1 MKIYGVIHLKGL
13 PGSTSNILSID
24 KIVKLA
30 QNDID
35 TLTAGGIDGLII
47 ENFGDAPF
55 VKDNL
60 SKRSLVSFATVVS
73 NLDIDKKLD
82 VGINVL
88 RNDGISALSIAE
100 ATDAD
105 FVRIN
110 VLNNIMYTDQGIIEG
125 KSYDISQFR
134 NTLSK
139 EIKVFADVFV
149 KHATPPYG
157 AKIENHTKE
166 LLERAGADVVIVS
179 GDGTGEETNIED
191 LQRIRD
197 IVPLGKLAIGSGLNK
212 DNIKK
217 YVGISDIGIIGTD
230 FKLDGILNNPV
241 DLNRVK
247 NLITQSK

>member
-13 PGSTSNILSID
+13 PGSTSNNFKID
-24 KIVKLA
+24 EIINHA
-30 QNDID
+30 QYDID
-35 TLTAGGIDGLII
+35 ILTSGGVDGIII

-60 SKRSLVSFATVVS
+60 SKRSLVNFTTVVS
-73 NLDIDKKLD
+73 NLQIDKKLD
-82 VGINVL
+82 TGINVL

-125 KSYDISQFR
+125 KAYEISQFR
-134 NTLSK
+134 NTLSSD
-139 EIKVFADVFV
+139 IKVFADVFV

-157 AKIENHTKE
+157 SKIENHTKE
-166 LLERAGADVVIVS
+166 LLERAGADVIIVS
-179 GDGTGEETNIED
+179 GDGTGEVTDIND
-191 LQRIRD
+191 LQKIRN
-197 IVPLGKLAIGSGLNK
+197 IVPPGKLAIGSGINSQ
-212 DNIKK
+212 NINE
-217 YVGISDIGIIGTD
+217 YMDIADIGIIGTD
-230 FKLDGILNNPV
+230 FKVDSVLDNPV

-247 NLITQSK
+247 NIITQKK

>member
-13 PGSTSNILSID
+13 PGSTSNIFSID

-197 IVPLGKLAIGSGLNK
+197 IVPLGKLAIGSGLNE

-247 NLITQSK
+247 NLITLSK

>member
-13 PGSTSNILSID
+13 PGSTSNIFSID

-212 DNIKK
+212 GNIKK

-247 NLITQSK
+247 NLITLSK

>member
-13 PGSTSNILSID
+13 PGSTSNIFSID

-30 QNDID
+30 QDDID

>member
-13 PGSTSNILSID
+13 PGSTSNIFSID

>member
-13 PGSTSNILSID
+13 PGSTSNIFSID

-100 ATDAD
+100 AIDAD

-197 IVPLGKLAIGSGLNK
+197 IVPLGKLAIGSGLNE

-217 YVGISDIGIIGTD
+217 YVDISDIGIIGTD

>member
-13 PGSTSNILSID
+13 PGSTSNIFSID

-197 IVPLGKLAIGSGLNK
+197 IVPLGKLAIGSGLNE

-217 YVGISDIGIIGTD
+217 YVDISDIGIIGTD

-247 NLITQSK
+247 NLITLSK

>member
-13 PGSTSNILSID
+13 PGSTSNIFSID

-197 IVPLGKLAIGSGLNK
+197 IVPLGKLAIGSGLNE

-217 YVGISDIGIIGTD
+217 YVDISDIGIIGTD

>member
-13 PGSTSNILSID
+13 PGSTSNIFSID

-197 IVPLGKLAIGSGLNK
+197 IVPLGKLAIGSGLNEV
-212 DNIKK
+212 NIKK

-247 NLITQSK
+247 NLITLSK

>member
-13 PGSTSNILSID
+13 PGSTSNIFSID

-30 QNDID
+30 QDDID

-197 IVPLGKLAIGSGLNK
+197 IVPLGKLAIGSGLNEV
-212 DNIKK
+212 NIKK

>member
-197 IVPLGKLAIGSGLNK
+197 IVPLGKLAIGSGLNE

>member
-13 PGSTSNILSID
+13 PGSTSNIFSID

-197 IVPLGKLAIGSGLNK
+197 IVPLGKLAIGSGLNE

>member
-197 IVPLGKLAIGSGLNK
+197 IVPLGKLAIGSGLNEV
-212 DNIKK
+212 NIKK

-247 NLITQSK
+247 NLITLSK

>member
-13 PGSTSNILSID
+13 PGSTSNIFSID

-197 IVPLGKLAIGSGLNK
+197 IVPLGKLAIGSGLNEV
-212 DNIKK
+212 NIKK

>member
-1 MKIYGVIHLKGL
+1 
-13 PGSTSNILSID
+13 
-24 KIVKLA
+24 
-30 QNDID
+30 
-35 TLTAGGIDGLII
+35 
-47 ENFGDAPF
+47 
-55 VKDNL
+55 
-60 SKRSLVSFATVVS
+60 
-73 NLDIDKKLD
+73 
-82 VGINVL
+82 
-88 RNDGISALSIAE
+88 
-100 ATDAD
+100 
-105 FVRIN
+105 
-110 VLNNIMYTDQGIIEG
+110 MYTDQGIIEG

-197 IVPLGKLAIGSGLNK
+197 IVPLGKLAIGSGLNE

-217 YVGISDIGIIGTD
+217 YVDISDIGIIGTD

-247 NLITQSK
+247 NLITLSK